1 MKVIRK
7 RNYVQSF
14 NHPQDIQEIVNYN
27 YNYLSKNIKYS
38 NEKNDYINPIIQNN
52 TNITN
57 KTKLQILLINNNDY
71 HIPYYRN
78 NENEK
83 INKIELYDKMNH
95 FIISNALKSE
105 ITFSNFFKEYI
116 PKKREFLED
125 KTRMHIDL
133 E

>member
-125 KTRMHIDL
+125 KTRMQIDL

>member
-57 KTKLQILLINNNDY
+57 KTKLQISLINNNDY

-83 INKIELYDKMNH
+83 INKIELYNKMNH

-105 ITFSNFFKEYI
+105 ITFSTFFKEYI

-125 KTRMHIDL
+125 KTRMQIDL

>member
-7 RNYVQSF
+7 RNYLQSF
-14 NHPQDIQEIVNYN
+14 NHPQDIQEILNYN

>member
-57 KTKLQILLINNNDY
+57 KTKLQISLINNNDY

-125 KTRMHIDL
+125 KTRMQIDL